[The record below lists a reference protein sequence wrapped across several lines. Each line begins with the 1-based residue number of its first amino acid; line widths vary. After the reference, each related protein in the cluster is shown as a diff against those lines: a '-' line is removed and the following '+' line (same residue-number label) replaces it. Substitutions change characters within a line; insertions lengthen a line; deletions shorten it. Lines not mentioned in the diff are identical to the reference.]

1 VVITDK
7 GTYVQFNMILLWNK
21 WWAKKYHETSER
33 ERQVCTQKIE
43 TNIIQGKN
51 NEKNSEKSSETKINL
66 IGRRRNIKW

>member
-51 NEKNSEKSSETKINL
+51 NEKTVKNRVKQK
-66 IGRRRNIKW
+66 